1 MVGIDINFIL
11 EFGTR
16 INKLDEIQVESLI
29 HLPYKFI
36 KQDLPKLFQ
45 NNEFEIIAEKIIG
58 KKIEKDNDKIINFAL
73 WVSDEL
79 KKINENEKVLSSDPE
94 PEMIAAGINK
104 LDVFDI
110 YGVARSLTND
120 VLKVNEILEM
130 PYSDVFMALFYNKT
144 TNDIQKAYQDI
155 IRKKK

>member
-1 MVGIDINFIL
+1 MVDVNFIL

-16 INKLDEIQVESLI
+16 INTLDEVTIESLI

-36 KQDLPKLFQ
+36 KQDLPKLIQ

-58 KKIEKDNDKIINFAL
+58 KTIVKDKDKIINFAL

-79 KKINENEKVLSSDPE
+79 KQINENENVLSSNPE
-94 PEMIAAGINK
+94 PEMITAGINRLEK
-104 LDVFDI
+104 FGI
-110 YGVARSLTND
+110 YGVARSLTD
-120 VLKVNEILEM
+120 DITKVNEILEM
-130 PYSDVFMALFYNKT
+130 PYSDVFMALYYNKT
-144 TNDIQKAYQDI
+144 TNDIQKAYQEI